1 VFLGRV
7 GDPLGYNFV
16 AGIVNGEVLC
26 FQPVITLLQ
35 ELFLTAGNSK
45 FSDFYFSEASI
56 IETILHNFPVI
67 YWFSWDF

>member
-1 VFLGRV
+1 MFLGRV

-26 FQPVITLLQ
+26 FQPVIALLQ

-45 FSDFYFSEASI
+45 FGDFYFSETSI
-56 IETILHNFPVI
+56 IETNLHNFLMI
-67 YWFSWDF
+67 YWFPCDF